1 MTASDSP
8 RTRHIKDLLRELHRH
23 GVRDPRLLL
32 AIATVPRERFVPR
45 ELRERAWENR
55 PLPIGAGQTISQP
68 LIVGVMTQALQLD
81 GDEHVLEIGTG
92 SGYQAAVLAELAAS
106 VTTIERDPALAQRAA
121 ERLRQLGYRNVEVHV
136 GDGWKGWPANAPY
149 DRIIVTAAATRLPP
163 ALLEQLR
170 DAEGARLVIPIGDS
184 AHQQLYLFERRGGR
198 LQPSDLGPVRFVPL
212 VEGDLLRQEG
222 PDSEPAGSPA
232 LL

>member
-1 MTASDSP
+1 MTVSDSP

-23 GVRDPRLLL
+23 GVRDRRLLL
-32 AIATVPRERFVPR
+32 AIATVPRERFLPR

-92 SGYQAAVLAELAAS
+92 SGYQAAILAKLAAS

-121 ERLRQLGYRNVEVHV
+121 ERLRRLGYRNVEVHV
-136 GDGWKGWPANAPY
+136 GDGSQGWPARAPY
-149 DRIIVTAAATRLPP
+149 DRIIVTAAARRLPP
-163 ALLEQLR
+163 PLLEQLS
-170 DAEGARLVIPIGDS
+170 DTEGARLVIPIGDS
-184 AHQQLYLFERRGGR
+184 AHQRLYLFERHAGR
-198 LQPSDLGPVRFVPL
+198 LHRSDLGPVRFVPL
-212 VEGDLLRQEG
+212 VEGTAPHREG
-222 PDSEPAGSPA
+222 TDSEAAGWPAT
-232 LL
+232 L